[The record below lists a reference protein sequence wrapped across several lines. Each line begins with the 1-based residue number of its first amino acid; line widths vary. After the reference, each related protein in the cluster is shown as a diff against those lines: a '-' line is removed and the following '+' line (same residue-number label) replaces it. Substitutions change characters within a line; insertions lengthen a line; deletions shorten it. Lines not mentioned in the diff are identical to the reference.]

1 MEQNQRQAAKVKINM
16 KKPYLRAI
24 LLCLGII
31 GIIAYLLFPSKRK
44 MECLEKELKFYPYID
59 SASGVQNL
67 EIKPPAF
74 KCSLSKES
82 GLCGMGFSFGEEDNW
97 NLMDF
102 LVIDMQSSADFEEL
116 IVQILTIDPRTN
128 EDDRST
134 MKPLIKELK
143 LKQNKKRYSIPM
155 EHFYTPDY
163 WFEQQKIKDNHNSK
177 RFSYVTGMEMFSGW
191 KNKTGKPLELEI
203 KSICLEGVNNTR
215 FVILVIYIGILIAT
229 AISVR
234 IRV

>member
-1 MEQNQRQAAKVKINM
+1 M
-16 KKPYLRAI
+16 KKPYLRAV
-24 LLCLGII
+24 LLFLGIA
-31 GIIAYLLFPSKRK
+31 GIIVFLLFPSERK
-44 MECLEKELKFYPYID
+44 VECLEKELKFYPYID
-59 SASGVQNL
+59 SASGVQNV

-82 GLCGMGFSFGEEDNW
+82 GHCGMGFSFGEDENW

-102 LVIDMQSSADFEEL
+102 LVIDMQSSADFKEL
-116 IVQILTIDPRTN
+116 IVQILTIDPRTRD
-128 EDDRST
+128 DDRST
-134 MKPLIKELK
+134 MKPLIKEV
-143 LKQNKKRYSIPM
+143 KQKKKKKRYSISM

-163 WFEQQKIKDNHNSK
+163 WFEQQKARNTHNTK
-177 RFSYVTGMEMFSGW
+177 RFSSVTGMEMFSGW

-203 KSICLEGVNNTR
+203 KSVCLEGVNNTR

-234 IRV
+234 IKV